1 MPNATATTPARA
13 YTARRPESTSSRRPA
28 RAPYS
33 DAATPYTA
41 SARARI
47 SAKRP
52 AVSTG
57 SRPLGL
63 GLELRGALRDQRVL
77 HAHERPTLLAD
88 VDHDLSPLA
97 ERVRDRA
104 LVGDRDRAAALAVL
118 DAEAVDRKSTRLNSS
133 HANISYAVFCLTKK
147 QHDI

>member
-1 MPNATATTPARA
+1 MPNAPATTPARA
-13 YTARRPESTSSRRPA
+13 YTAGRPESTSSRRPA

-63 GLELRGALRDQRVL
+63 GLELRRALRDERVL
-77 HAHERPTLLAD
+77 HPDEGRAALAH
-88 VDHDLSPLA
+88 VHHDLATLA
-97 ERVRDRA
+97 ERVRHGA
-104 LVGDRDRAAALAVL
+104 LVDHRNRGAALAVL
-118 DAEAVDRKSTRLNSS
+118 EQEAVADAVPLPRAVLD
-133 HANISYAVFCLTKK
+133 HAGHLVGATGF
-147 QHDI
+147 

>member
-13 YTARRPESTSSRRPA
+13 YIARRPESTSSRRPA

-33 DAATPYTA
+33 DATTPYAA
-41 SARARI
+41 SASARI

-63 GLELRGALRDQRVL
+63 GLELRGALRDERVL
-77 HAHERPTLLAD
+77 HAHERPALLAD
-88 VDHDLSPLA
+88 VDHHLAAAA
-97 ERVRDRA
+97 ERIRDDA
-104 LVGDRDRAAALAVL
+104 LVGDRHRRAAL
-118 DAEAVDRKSTRLNSS
+118 
-133 HANISYAVFCLTKK
+133 
-147 QHDI
+147 